1 MSKNLLKQ
9 RMCLYANVSSCGY
22 MVTLKQNMPK
32 KFNHDTQTGYQSP
45 VVENTWY
52 QILLRMI
59 ISAFLY
65 RIFLQYSNHNQE
77 TGREAFEEQPNA
89 QNSLNISNTQKLI
102 KYN

>member
-1 MSKNLLKQ
+1 VPLRKLCQ
-9 RMCLYANVSSCGY
+9 IIRLYGY
-22 MVTLKQNMPK
+22 IETEHAK
-32 KFNHDTQTGYQSP
+32 KINHNTQTNYQAP

-65 RIFLQYSNHNQE
+65 RIFHQYSIHNQE
-77 TGREAFEEQPNA
+77 TGREAFEEQPSA
-89 QNSLNISNTQKLI
+89 QNSLKRNNTQKLI